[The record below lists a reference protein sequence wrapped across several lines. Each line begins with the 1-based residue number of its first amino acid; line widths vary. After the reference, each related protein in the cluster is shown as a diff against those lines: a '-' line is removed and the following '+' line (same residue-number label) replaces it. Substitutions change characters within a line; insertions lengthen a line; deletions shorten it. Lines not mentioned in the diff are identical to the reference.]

1 MITLVLNF
9 VKEFMNITTTNSF
22 LLLFYVFQ
30 FLNISIIQLLNFFQE
45 SDVSSRNNFFS
56 CISIISNIFLFDRT
70 KSRGDYLTEN

>member
-1 MITLVLNF
+1 MITLILNF

-45 SDVSSRNNFFS
+45 SDVSSRNNLFS
-56 CISIISNIFLFDRT
+56 CISIISNFYLFDRT